1 VAEEHTAEEIARLK
15 QEIEVLKKEN
25 ERLRR
30 LLEEAL
36 RAGKRQAAP
45 FSRQKPKAH
54 PQKPGRKAGKQYG
67 LAIVGPSPIKS
78 MKLWKYRC
86 RPAVRDAAGGW
97 KSARPFLSSKPRF
110 RNRGWSALSFAF
122 LWGAAGVAD
131 DECKDD
137 IHGKPRMPSAV
148 RPRN

>member
-1 VAEEHTAEEIARLK
+1 M
-15 QEIEVLKKEN
+15 
-25 ERLRR
+25 
-30 LLEEAL
+30 
-36 RAGKRQAAP
+36 GAA
-45 FSRQKPKAH
+45 S
-54 PQKPGRKAGKQYG
+54 
-67 LAIVGPSPIKS
+67 VGPSPTPL

-110 RNRGWSALSFAF
+110 QNRGWSALSFAF

-148 RPRN
+148 PRRN